1 MAKANCIGTASARMA
16 ARVRH
21 FVFPSARLSLNT
33 SIVKPKF
40 FYAHNMIN
48 STISGITILN
58 SPVQVFSVN
67 GATNLTISDVT
78 INNLAGNA
86 LGGHNT
92 DGFDIGSSDSIM
104 IKNSKILNQVRCA
117 LAYKTTFY

>member
-1 MAKANCIGTASARMA
+1 MVRARCTGTASAPTVEK
-16 ARVRH
+16 VR
-21 FVFPSARLSLNT
+21 PSSLPSVRLSLNT

-92 DGFDIGSSDSIM
+92 DGFDIGSSDSIT

-117 LAYKTTFY
+117 LAHNVILY